1 MRGPGANGEA
11 EVAVSEAVAVESGD
25 AEASSSGEGGPSSSR
40 GGGVGTPKRGLLR
53 KTMSA
58 ASALGGAAA
67 FGLVR
72 AYNTRFP
79 GCDVHNTLL
88 VKHGTSAT

>member
-1 MRGPGANGEA
+1 MMRGPGANGEA
-11 EVAVSEAVAVESGD
+11 EVAVSEAVAVESDDAAASPSGD
-25 AEASSSGEGGPSSSR
+25 GSAVSSR
-40 GGGVGTPKRGLLR
+40 GGVGTPKRGLLR

-72 AYNTRFP
+72 GRVIP
-79 GCDVHNTLL
+79 GCV
-88 VKHGTSAT
+88 VPR

>member
-1 MRGPGANGEA
+1 MMRGPGANGEA
-11 EVAVSEAVAVESGD
+11 EVAVSEAMTVESDDVG
-25 AEASSSGEGGPSSSR
+25 ASASGQGAASSSR
-40 GGGVGTPKRGLLR
+40 GGVGTPKRGLLR

-72 AYNTRFP
+72 E
-79 GCDVHNTLL
+79 
-88 VKHGTSAT
+88 